1 MSRLRTA
8 AAVTAAVVMA
18 LTFAGCSPAT
28 DAGPMGGMRHGSTS
42 ESDPPRSDVERNRFD
57 VAFTMMMIPHHEQA
71 IDMAD
76 MVLTKEGVNP
86 GIVDLAG
93 RIKAAQAPEITLMES
108 WLDEWGVGMPDMNG
122 IDDMGDMGD
131 MGHGGMM
138 SDADMEALDQAS
150 GTDASR
156 LFLEQMIE
164 HHQGAI
170 EMAQRE
176 IGRGRY
182 QPTIDLAR
190 SIETAQRAEIAEMEE
205 LLTAL

>member
-1 MSRLRTA
+1 
-8 AAVTAAVVMA
+8 
-18 LTFAGCSPAT
+18 
-28 DAGPMGGMRHGSTS
+28 MGGMRHGSTS

-57 VAFTMMMIPHHEQA
+57 MAFTMMMIPHHKQA

-76 MVLTKEGVNP
+76 MVLTKEGAHPAV
-86 GIVDLAG
+86 VDLAG
-93 RIKAAQAPEITLMES
+93 RIKATQAPEITLMES
-108 WLDEWGVGMPDMNG
+108 WLDDWGVEMPGMNG
-122 IDDMGDMGD
+122 SDDMGDMGQR
-131 MGHGGMM
+131 GMM

-190 SIETAQRAEIAEMEE
+190 RIETSQKAEIVEMEQ